1 MLPSGPH
8 SYREPLI
15 YAAGYA
21 KLLPG
26 DAMKPKVY
34 IDGKEGTTGLQ
45 IYERLGTRQ
54 DIQLLFIDEADRKN
68 ISLRKEFINSADMVF
83 LCLPDDAAREAVRL
97 IEHPAVRVIDASTAH
112 RTAEGWVYG
121 FPELSAAQRE
131 SIKQARF
138 VANPGCH
145 ASGVIA
151 LLFPLITAGL
161 VPADYPLAI
170 TSLTGYSGAGKAMI
184 ARYEDPERS
193 EAYNAPRLYGLS
205 MAHKHIPEIV
215 AMTGLTS
222 PPAFTPVIG
231 DYYCGMEIV
240 IPLHR
245 RLIHAGQAE
254 VLEALRRHY
263 AGSRFIRV
271 AETPPANAYL
281 PSNAFAGTN
290 DMELCV
296 SGSEAIILLI
306 ARFDNLGKGA
316 SGAAVQNMDLM
327 LGLG

>member
-1 MLPSGPH
+1 
-8 SYREPLI
+8 
-15 YAAGYA
+15 
-21 KLLPG
+21 
-26 DAMKPKVY
+26 MKPKVY

-45 IYERLGTRQ
+45 IYERLGKRQ
-54 DIQLLFIDEADRKN
+54 DIELLLIDEADRKD
-68 ISLRKEFINSADMVF
+68 ISRRGEFINSADMVF

-97 IEHPAVRVIDASTAH
+97 IGNPAVRVIDASTAH

-121 FPELSAAQRE
+121 FPELSEAQRE

-151 LLFPLITAGL
+151 LLFPLITRGL
-161 VPADYPLAI
+161 VPADYPFAI
-170 TSLTGYSGAGKAMI
+170 TSLTGYSGGGKGMI
-184 ARYEDPERS
+184 TRYEAPERP
-193 EAYNAPRLYGLS
+193 EEYRAPRLYGLS

-215 AMTGLTS
+215 AMTGLAA

-231 DYYCGMEIV
+231 DYYCGMEII

-245 RLIHAGQAE
+245 RLIRAGKAE
-254 VLEALRRHY
+254 VLEALRGHY

-271 AETPPANAYL
+271 AETPPDSAYL
-281 PSNAFAGTN
+281 PSNAFAGTD

-296 SGSEAIILLI
+296 SGSEAIMLLI

-327 LGLG
+327 LGLQ